1 MFFNSKFEEGCN
13 VFKYIK
19 YWYMNYICM
28 FVFILFINMF
38 FVCILL
44 NLVE

>member
-19 YWYMNYICM
+19 YWYMNYM